1 VLTRGL
7 LVAAGVVGASLLTTP
22 AQAAPMCSPGQACL
36 TLNRTDGGTTSV
48 RFALENWVNVGTFP
62 APGFTLTNSQVSG
75 DDACV
80 ADGPAGTGNIL
91 CVPAGESLTRTA
103 FTVRSFRG

>member
-1 VLTRGL
+1 MLTRGL

-22 AQAAPMCSPGQACL
+22 AQAAPACSAGQACL
-36 TLNRTDGGTTSV
+36 TVHGPDGGTTFL
-48 RFALENWVNVGTFP
+48 RFGLESWMTVGTLP
-62 APGFTLTNSQVSG
+62 GPGFTLANNQAAG

-80 ADGPAGTGNIL
+80 ADGPAGTGNVL